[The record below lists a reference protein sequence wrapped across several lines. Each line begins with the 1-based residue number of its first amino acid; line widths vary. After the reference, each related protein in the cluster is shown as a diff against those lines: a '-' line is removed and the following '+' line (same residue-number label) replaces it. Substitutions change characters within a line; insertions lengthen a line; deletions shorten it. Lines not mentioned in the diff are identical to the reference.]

1 VEAGAQG
8 AMMGAQNAAMSL
20 AQNKTFQQGTNK
32 MSAGAQS
39 IGQKVAKEAQSAAT
53 QAAAA
58 AAAKEVEKQFSNAF
72 ASFGNR
78 KR

>member
-1 VEAGAQG
+1 
-8 AMMGAQNAAMSL
+8 MMGAQNAAMSL